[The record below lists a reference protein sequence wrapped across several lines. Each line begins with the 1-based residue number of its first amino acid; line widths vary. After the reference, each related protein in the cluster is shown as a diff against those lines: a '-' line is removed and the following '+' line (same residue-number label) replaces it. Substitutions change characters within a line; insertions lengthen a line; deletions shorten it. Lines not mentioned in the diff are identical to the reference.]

1 MASSF
6 MDSPDNLIILSEF
19 IYWIF
24 FLGFTSVSKQF
35 CRQFLVF
42 IDHKNQKNLS
52 LIIIVLV
59 IMRSYYY
66 LNYEIFNIF
75 PLIQLID
82 NQTGCLIHVI
92 INSHNVILNSSVTN
106 LKIKIR
112 NFI

>member
-35 CRQFLVF
+35 CHQFLVF
-42 IDHKNQKNLS
+42 IDHKNQKNLY

-92 INSHNVILNSSVTN
+92 INSHNVILNSPVTN